1 MIPGMKLWRYS
12 QENQRW
18 EIPLC
23 ESMLRNNRNLT
34 LLFTWVFDA
43 ILPERLPDN
52 SWYEYTAES
61 MIIRKFANAL
71 FPQPGSPFLPSGSP
85 GAKIMEVWD
94 WLGSFACRSD
104 IVSHLPTLTFFHH
117 SRTHIRKM
125 EDIYYTDCIPFT
137 LRVKTRHN

>member
-23 ESMLRNNRNLT
+23 ESMLRDNRNLT

-52 SWYEYTAES
+52 SWNEYTAES

-71 FPQPGSPFLPSGSP
+71 FPQPGSPSCHRAVQVPRSWKFGIGWGRLRAAPTSCHIFPHLPSSTILVLTSERW
-85 GAKIMEVWD
+85 KIYVT
-94 WLGSFACRSD
+94 L
-104 IVSHLPTLTFFHH
+104 IVFLLH
-117 SRTHIRKM
+117 
-125 EDIYYTDCIPFT
+125 CA
-137 LRVKTRHN
+137 